1 MLNSVVWAI
10 WAVLALTGESRVEV
24 VDFQDASELRQGL
37 SSPKLKQSFGSITAS
52 TQDSILVT
60 VVRIFVVEID
70 TAYIPEELA
79 PDVVWQ
85 PFSGESTFFELID
98 YFEVRRIEKR
108 TVGQETKQWQTIECT
123 GTYGLLGVPTSSTG
137 AGEVVTDPQW
147 NEAINPSPGKDLYL
161 QHTFVVVAKNVEASH
176 PLLSSRFPYFDF

>member
-1 MLNSVVWAI
+1 MLNSVVWAVWTFWAI

-24 VDFQDASELRQGL
+24 VDFQDASELRRRL

-70 TAYIPEELA
+70 AAYRPEELA

-85 PFSGESTFFELID
+85 PFNKGCFQHIQQIMFYTSKVFCFDILVARGRHTTTWGPVGCRVVHGISAWSPWGGCL
-98 YFEVRRIEKR
+98 VRRLAR
-108 TVGQETKQWQTIECT
+108 
-123 GTYGLLGVPTSSTG
+123 
-137 AGEVVTDPQW
+137 
-147 NEAINPSPGKDLYL
+147 
-161 QHTFVVVAKNVEASH
+161 
-176 PLLSSRFPYFDF
+176 R